1 MTDLRTT
8 EKAPIP
14 APVRRPS
21 RFNLAETD
29 AASSASARTDRP
41 STTEDIA
48 RAAAAREAARRAA
61 APRTDLGLK
70 DASASYTAGGCCG
83 GGCCS

>member
-1 MTDLRTT
+1 MTDLRQLVT
-8 EKAPIP
+8 APIP

-41 STTEDIA
+41 STAEDIE
-48 RAAAAREAARRAA
+48 RATAAREAARRAA
-61 APRTDLGLK
+61 ARIDLGLSGAGAS
-70 DASASYTAGGCCG
+70 DSASGCCG